1 MTFLWPELLWL
12 LVLVPVIVGVYLLLL
27 RRKHRLA
34 VRYASLAMIRDAI
47 GASGRLRRHVPP
59 LLFLIA
65 LILEFTRYPAV
76 TDTIL
81 TTIGFIFVA
90 LFMAGVGPRT
100 TRRL

>member
-47 GASGRLRRHVPP
+47 GAGGRVRRHVPP

-65 LILEFTRYPAV
+65 LTLMRIAVARPAAIVTQPSLE
-76 TDTIL
+76 
-81 TTIGFIFVA
+81 
-90 LFMAGVGPRT
+90 
-100 TRRL
+100 RRLL